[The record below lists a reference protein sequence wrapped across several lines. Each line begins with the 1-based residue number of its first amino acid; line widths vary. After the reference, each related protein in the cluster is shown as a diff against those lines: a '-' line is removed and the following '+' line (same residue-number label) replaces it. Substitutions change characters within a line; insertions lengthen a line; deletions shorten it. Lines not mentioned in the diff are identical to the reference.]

1 MTTTRRLMLLGSA
14 AAVAWPGRHGAA
26 QGTQQGTQDHA
37 HPVPAAPASRQPA
50 PRDAYVYIG
59 WPQDKQT
66 VVGTRFK
73 VWFGTR
79 NFGVAPAGVTKV
91 NTGHHHLIIDAPLPP
106 PTEPIPNDRNHLH
119 FGLGQTETML
129 ELPPGKHTLQL
140 VMGDAHH
147 HRGPRCTRACRD
159 GRGAAVARLPSTHS
173 RLRATRKP
181 FAW

>member
-1 MTTTRRLMLLGSA
+1 MEAPMTTTRRLMLLGSA

-37 HPVPAAPASRQPA
+37 HPAPPAPASRQPA

-140 VMGDAHH
+140 VMGDAEHLQH
-147 HRGPRCTRACRD
+147 DPPVVSKRVTIEVRAARAPAVV
-159 GRGAAVARLPSTHS
+159 AAAPQ
-173 RLRATRKP
+173 
-181 FAW
+181 

>member
-1 MTTTRRLMLLGSA
+1 MTATRRLLLLGSA
-14 AAVAWPGRHGAA
+14 AAVAWPGRHGAT
-26 QGTQQGTQDHA
+26 QGTQQGIQDHA
-37 HPVPAAPASRQPA
+37 HPAAANAAPAPRQPA

-106 PTEPIPNDRNHLH
+106 LEQPIPNDRNHLH

-129 ELPPGKHTLQL
+129 ELPPGRHTLQL
-140 VMGDAHH
+140 VMGDAEHVQH
-147 HRGPRCTRACRD
+147 DPPVISKRITIEVRAAR
-159 GRGAAVARLPSTHS
+159 APAVAAAAPQ
-173 RLRATRKP
+173 
-181 FAW
+181 